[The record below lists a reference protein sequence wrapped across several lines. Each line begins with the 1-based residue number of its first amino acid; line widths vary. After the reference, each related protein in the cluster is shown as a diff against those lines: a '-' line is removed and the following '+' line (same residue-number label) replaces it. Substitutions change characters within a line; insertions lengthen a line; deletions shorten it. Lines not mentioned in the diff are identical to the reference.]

1 MSLTTL
7 PSALRTALSR
17 STTTT
22 LTTTT
27 PRTFSTTPPR
37 PASILFALNALS
49 NSRETQHFAKLSHLP
64 RTEHSPPLH
73 LIKTSE
79 IDAYPLPSPPPAVPL
94 VRLPQSTAFQ
104 PAARTWD
111 SRALATGRAIL
122 ANHARHTAR
131 LQHALRRSSARETRL
146 LLLAKRDKAAWQHEA
161 RRHHS
166 EMRAAGVWIV
176 LSIGTATGLAMW
188 RFWPAR
194 GVSDSG
200 ELGRRLA
207 ATARGSAGLPVVG
220 GSEAVGGYMG
230 SGVVGAEV
238 AAAPVAAVEPVVV
251 VGPAVAS
258 SPPAATIVGVEPV
271 KTSRWKSLF
280 WRHQ

>member
-7 PSALRTALSR
+7 PSTLRATLSRTA
-17 STTTT
+17 T
-22 LTTTT
+22 LTITTTT

-64 RTEHSPPLH
+64 RTEHSPPLN

-79 IDAYPLPSPPPAVPL
+79 VDAYPLPSPPPAVPL
-94 VRLPQSTAFQ
+94 IRLPGTVPRTA
-104 PAARTWD
+104 ATVWD

-122 ANHARHTAR
+122 ANHARHTTR
-131 LQHALRRSSARETRL
+131 LRHALRRSSARETRL
-146 LLLAKRDKAAWQHEA
+146 LLLARRDTEAWQQEA
-161 RRHHS
+161 RRHHR

-207 ATARGSAGLPVVG
+207 ATARGSVELPVVG

-230 SGVVGAEV
+230 SGV

-251 VGPAVAS
+251 IGPAVAS
-258 SPPAATIVGVEPV
+258 SPPAATIAGVKPV
-271 KTSRWKSLF
+271 KTSRWKILF
-280 WRHQ
+280 WKQQ